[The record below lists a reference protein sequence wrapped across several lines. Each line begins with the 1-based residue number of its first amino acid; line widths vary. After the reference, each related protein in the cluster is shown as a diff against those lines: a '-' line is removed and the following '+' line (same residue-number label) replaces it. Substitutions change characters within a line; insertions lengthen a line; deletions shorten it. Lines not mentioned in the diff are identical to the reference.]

1 MMDQTRKAVHLL
13 AAALTT
19 ATLLL
24 PQPADAEV
32 EVVATLG
39 DLASAAREVGG
50 EHIDVETLAR
60 PQEDPHYVD
69 AKPSYVRT
77 LSQADLLVAN
87 GMSLEVGWLPA
98 LLENARNGDIQ
109 EGAQGY
115 FDASTVV
122 DRMGVPDTEVT
133 RKMGDVH
140 PEGNPHYTFD
150 PRQMARV
157 SLGLG
162 ERLAN
167 IDPEHADGYNERA
180 RAFAK
185 ECLQV
190 AKKWKKKF
198 ADLPD
203 QKRRVTVYHEAW
215 EYVLDWLDLAKETT
229 IEPKPGV
236 DPNPKHVKSVVETME
251 GREVGVI
258 LKMEYYPGSTAETIA
273 EKTGATLVSSRGHTR
288 DDQSYLERIEKLAGA
303 IHKPLEDDE

>member
-1 MMDQTRKAVHLL
+1 MTNHARNACHLVAAV
-13 AAALTT
+13 LTA

-24 PQPADAEV
+24 PQTADAEV

-50 EHIDVETLAR
+50 DHVDVETLAR

-162 ERLAN
+162 KRLAN
-167 IDPEHADGYNERA
+167 IDPEHADSYNERA

-185 ECLQV
+185 DCLQI
-190 AKKWKKKF
+190 AQKWEQKF

-203 QKRRVTVYHEAW
+203 KNRRVVVYHEAW
-215 EYVLDWLDLAKETT
+215 EYVIDWLDLAKETT

-251 GREVGVI
+251 SREVGVI

-273 EKTGATLVSSRGHTR
+273 EKTGATLVSSQGHTR

-303 IHKPLEDDE
+303 IQEPLEDDE

>member
-1 MMDQTRKAVHLL
+1 MIVQTRETVHLL
-13 AAALTT
+13 AAALTA

-24 PQPADAEV
+24 PQTADAEV

-50 EHIDVETLAR
+50 EHVDVETLAR

-87 GMSLEVGWLPA
+87 GMSLEIGWLPA

-162 ERLAN
+162 KRLAK
-167 IDPEHADGYNERA
+167 IDPEHADAYNKRA
-180 RAFAK
+180 RAFAR

-190 AKKWKKKF
+190 AKKWKQKF

-203 QKRRVTVYHEAW
+203 DKRRVTVYHEAW

-236 DPNPKHVKSVVETME
+236 DPNPKHIRSVVQTME
-251 GREVGVI
+251 SREIGVI
-258 LKMEYYPGSTAETIA
+258 LKMEYYPSSTAETIA
-273 EKTGATLVSSRGHTR
+273 GKTDATLVSSQGHAR
-288 DDQSYLERIEKLAGA
+288 DDQSYIDRVEKLAGA
-303 IHKPLEDDE
+303 IYEPLEGGE